1 MARKDELKNIKRK
14 LRQLEKEIREIKEI
28 VVTYMSEPQ
37 RAILEFLGIGDSE
50 VLTKYGLGKEYVQII
65 KDLAKQT
72 NKYAKEVLETYVG
85 KNE

>member
-1 MARKDELKNIKRK
+1 M
-14 LRQLEKEIREIKEI
+14 
-28 VVTYMSEPQ
+28 TYMTEPQ
-37 RAILEFLGIGDSE
+37 RAILEFLGIGGE
-50 VLTKYGLGKEYVQII
+50 VLTKSGLGSEYVQII